1 MAELTARPEPG
12 GGAVEMLPATGGWL
26 SPLARAQYAALMRMR
41 WQVFLCDVKKIRGI
55 MELGATGVQLFVFS
69 IIGTGL
75 AIGLGAGSY
84 SIAEKGNWIFL
95 PVIFWGV
102 MFLWQTVPVALAS
115 FQDQFDMTG
124 LLRFP
129 MSFGTF
135 YVLYVVFGLLD
146 VSTVLGGLC
155 CTGILIGTGMAR
167 PDLIVWLVPG
177 LLGFGAFN
185 VLLARAVLAWL
196 DRWLSQRRTREIVS
210 ALFLLAL
217 VGLQFLNPGLREAQ
231 QDHAR
236 TAAQVE
242 LDRRHA
248 AEWRR
253 DLLTVSNLQ
262 AWMPPGLVA
271 GGTAE
276 ESERKPGMA
285 LGALAAM
292 GLWVAAMAGV
302 LGARLRAE
310 YRGENL
316 GDAPSRAQNARTRNA
331 KKKAAKAGRAWEMG
345 GNGPVTALVEKELRT
360 LFRSM
365 PQLYAVGVPVVMVI
379 VLGAVFRS
387 SAGANHH
394 RVFALAVPVLVA
406 CGLLGFTRVIYNNLG
421 MEGAG
426 IQLLFLSPTP
436 IRTVLL
442 GKNLFHGALYGLMAM
457 VAAGLAVWRVG
468 WPGMAV
474 MLATVAW
481 VLLAIPVNMAVGNVL
496 SLTMPYKVNPGRL
509 TRQPGSQANALLGM
523 VCQTTLLGIG
533 GAVFGLCFL
542 FGKQWLT
549 APILLV
555 LTVVATMAY
564 LRILHNADAMAN
576 EHREHLV
583 EVLGKVQ

>member
-1 MAELTARPEPG
+1 MAELTAGPEPG
-12 GGAVEMLPATGGWL
+12 GGAVEMLAAAGGWL

-41 WQVFLCDVKKIRGI
+41 WQVFLCGVKKIRGI

-84 SIAEKGNWIFL
+84 SIAEKENWIFL

-102 MFLWQTVPVALAS
+102 TFLWQTVPVALAS

-155 CTGILIGTGMAR
+155 CTGILIGMGMAR

-210 ALFLLAL
+210 ALFLLGL
-217 VGLQFLNPGLREAQ
+217 VGLQFLNPGLREMQ

-242 LDRRHA
+242 VDRRHA

-253 DLLTVSNLQ
+253 DLMEVSNVQ

-285 LGALAAM
+285 LGALAGM

-316 GDAPSRAQNARTRNA
+316 GDAPSRIQNAQTRNA
-331 KKKAAKAGRAWEMG
+331 KKKTAKAGRAWEMG
-345 GNGPVTALVEKELRT
+345 GNGPVTAMVQKELRT

-365 PQLYAVGVPVVMVI
+365 PQLYAVAVPVVMVI
-379 VLGAVFRS
+379 VLGAVFKS
-387 SAGANHH
+387 GAGARHH
-394 RVFALAVPVLVA
+394 PVFALAVPVLVA
-406 CGLLGFTRVIYNNLG
+406 YGLLGFTRVIYNNLG

-436 IRTVLL
+436 IRKVLL
-442 GKNLFHGALYGLMAM
+442 GKNLFHGALYALMAM
-457 VAAGLAVWRVG
+457 VAA
-468 WPGMAV
+468 
-474 MLATVAW
+474 
-481 VLLAIPVNMAVGNVL
+481 
-496 SLTMPYKVNPGRL
+496 
-509 TRQPGSQANALLGM
+509 
-523 VCQTTLLGIG
+523 
-533 GAVFGLCFL
+533 
-542 FGKQWLT
+542 
-549 APILLV
+549 
-555 LTVVATMAY
+555 
-564 LRILHNADAMAN
+564 
-576 EHREHLV
+576 
-583 EVLGKVQ
+583 